1 MTHTKE
7 QLSEMKLPQ
16 LRGIAK
22 DLGVNSAGLR
32 PADLVREILKAQ
44 DAAKP
49 AAKTEKKA
57 EPKKAA
63 AKPAPAKKAE
73 DPVLKALKAIV
84 ERMDVIASKVNAL
97 AEYCDMEPLSDADID
112 LDFSAAPVAA
122 PTEEEAVEE
131 ETEEEEEETPPPPPK
146 KAEAPKK
153 AAPKAPEPEEE
164 EESDEEEEEELNID
178 LDDLDNM
185 NLEQLQEVAKQ
196 LNDAGYDD
204 TVEYEGVT
212 SPRVLRKKLKDWLLA
227 HGEKTVD
234 EEPVSEKAEEE
245 EAEEA
250 EEEELPADRPDF
262 LVEGAKVMVDFE
274 EEGGKLAGVVV
285 SINDKEQ
292 TAEVTLDDGEEVEA
306 PWETISKRET
316 KPKPRPTKK

>member
-84 ERMDVIASKVNAL
+84 ERMDVIAGKVNAI
-97 AEYCDMEPLSDADID
+97 AEYCDMEPLGDADID
-112 LDFSAAPVAA
+112 LDFSAVPVAA
-122 PTEEEAVEE
+122 PVEEEAVEE
-131 ETEEEEEETPPPPPK
+131 ETEEEEEAPPPP
-146 KAEAPKK
+146 PKK

-164 EESDEEEEEELNID
+164 EESEEEEEELNID

-234 EEPVSEKAEEE
+234 EEPVSEAAEEEEEE
-245 EAEEA
+245 EAEE
-250 EEEELPADRPDF
+250 ESEVPDMERPDF
-262 LVEGAKVMVDFE
+262 LTVGAKVEVDFGE
-274 EEGGKLAGVVV
+274 EEGGKFPGVVMT
-285 SINDKEQ
+285 INDEEK
-292 TAEVTLDDGEEVEA
+292 TAEVTLDNGEEVDA
-306 PWETISKRET
+306 PWESITKREV
-316 KPKPRPTKK
+316 KAKPRPVKK